1 MAEDFPD
8 SGGERPGAQL
18 FPLDWPLLVISVEYP
33 PYASV
38 SPRPRVSWSP
48 RNHAVW
54 LGRAREQREI
64 RNK

>member
-38 SPRPRVSWSP
+38 SPRPRVTSAQEP
-48 RNHAVW
+48 CRLA
-54 LGRAREQREI
+54 GQGKGAE
-64 RNK
+64 RNKE